1 MERIEKKFVLNKQ
14 EFLETSQELKLK
26 PTFPSR
32 IVKSIYF
39 DTNDLKYFYESE
51 EGITPRIKVR
61 RRGYNSKPLTNLEIK
76 KSNNYSR
83 EKIVKKN
90 INFNEILFKN
100 FLIENKINHHLKE
113 KILVTYNRAYFTCS
127 KFSRLTFDTDI
138 KFFSVKN
145 NYKVPMRVN
154 DCVLEIK
161 VEADRNI
168 NNFIEKNINL
178 REIRFSKYCLGIK
191 KCLSLI

>member
-1 MERIEKKFVLNKQ
+1 MERIEKKFVLNRQ
-14 EFLETSQELKLK
+14 EFLKTSQELKLK

-39 DTNDLKYFYESE
+39 DTHDLKYFYDSE

-90 INFNEILFKN
+90 TNFNKIIFKS
-100 FLIENKINHHLKE
+100 FLRDNKINHNLEE
-113 KILVTYNRAYFTCS
+113 KILVIYNRTYFTCT
-127 KFSRLTFDTDI
+127 KFSRITFDTDI
-138 KFFSVKN
+138 KFFSVK
-145 NYKVPMRVN
+145 
-154 DCVLEIK
+154 
-161 VEADRNI
+161 
-168 NNFIEKNINL
+168 
-178 REIRFSKYCLGIK
+178 KYYAVHLYGMQYFKLQI
-191 KCLSLI
+191 